1 MTKSRG
7 TLAPRRAWSEFE
19 LEVMRKHYPIT
30 TAVNLAELFNR
41 SLSSVHGMAAKLGLA
56 KREGFAADIARE
68 RMTPDHPARA
78 HQFAKGIVP
87 ANKGL
92 RRPGWAPGDMART
105 QFKPGHRPTEMPLGS
120 HRINADGWLDRKVLM
135 DGPPQHRWKAVHRI
149 VWEAAHGPVPPGY
162 RVVFKG
168 GRTTVL
174 EEITLDRL
182 EMITA
187 RELMLRNSIHH
198 LPPELAD
205 VARLRGR
212 ITRAIRQREEE
223 TP

>member
-1 MTKSRG
+1 
-7 TLAPRRAWSEFE
+7 
-19 LEVMRKHYPIT
+19 MRKHYPIT
-30 TAVNLAELFNR
+30 TAANLAELFNR
-41 SLSSVHGMAAKLGLA
+41 SLSAVHGMAGKLGLA
-56 KREGFAADIARE
+56 KREGFAADVARE
-68 RMTPDHPARA
+68 RMTPDHPARQ

-92 RRPGWAPGDMART
+92 RRPGWSVGNMART
-105 QFKPGHRPTEMPLGS
+105 QFKPGHKPTEMPLGT
-120 HRINADGWLDRKVLM
+120 HRVNADGWLDRKVRM

-149 VWEAAHGPVPPGY
+149 VWEAAHGPVPPGH

-187 RELMLRNSIHH
+187 RELMLRNSVHN
-198 LPPELAD
+198 LPPQLLEI
-205 VARLRGR
+205 VHLRSA
-212 ITRAIRQREEE
+212 ITRQINQQSKEE
-223 TP
+223 TS